1 MGKRR
6 YDDLR
11 KDIEL
16 ANEIE
21 QYIRTNSPATEEQIN
36 GWRKKEI
43 RRIRDKIAR
52 IDREFPDPLE
62 KPLTERWRGAIDE
75 DYGESGYDYRIF
87 PTENPDDWT
96 DKDIDE
102 YIMCEVGYP
111 PINSPYDCTGRRFT
125 MWTSWSRQPIGI
137 VMIHAWGLDV

>member
-43 RRIRDKIAR
+43 RRIRDKIAQ

-62 KPLTERWRGAIDE
+62 KPLTERWRGTIDE
-75 DYGESGYDYRIF
+75 DCGESGYDYRIL

-96 DKDIDE
+96 DDDIDE

-111 PINSPYDCTGRRFT
+111 PINSPYDCTGKRFT